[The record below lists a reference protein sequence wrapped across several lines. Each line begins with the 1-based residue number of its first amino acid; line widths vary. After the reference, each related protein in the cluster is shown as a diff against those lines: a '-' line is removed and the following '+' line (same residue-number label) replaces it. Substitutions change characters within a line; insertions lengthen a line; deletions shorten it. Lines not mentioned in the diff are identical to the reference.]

1 MLVLGGSV
9 DTSAFKALLALSD
22 LLKSDK
28 IKSVVADVA
37 KKGADADAALEQS
50 KANLQL
56 AETLT
61 KDTATKQAA
70 VTQALEKVNDG
81 AAALDAR
88 EKTLIAREQEV
99 IRRETVLKA
108 AMRGL
113 TDEQKKFDD
122 TCAVRE
128 AALAKSESDARAKA
142 QAILDQAN
150 AEITKSRADLA
161 TERAVLLGQATQ
173 FHKDADERF
182 RKAQEVHMEAE
193 AKRDKY
199 DGLINSLKN
208 LVGS

>member
-1 MLVLGGSV
+1 MIVLGGSV
-9 DTSAFKALLALSD
+9 DTSAFKALLALAD

-56 AETLT
+56 AETLN

-70 VTQALEKVNDG
+70 AADALEKVNDG
-81 AAALDAR
+81 AAALDTR
-88 EKTLIAREQEV
+88 EKALTSREQEV
-99 IRRETVLKA
+99 IRREALIKTT
-108 AMRGL
+108 MRGL
-113 TDEQKKFDD
+113 TEEQKKFDE
-122 TCAVRE
+122 TCALRE
-128 AALAKSESDARAKA
+128 AALAKSESDARTKA
-142 QAILDQAN
+142 QTILDQAN
-150 AEITKSRADLA
+150 AEVAKLRADLA
-161 TERAVLLGQATQ
+161 TDRNVLLGQATQ

-182 RKAQEVHMEAE
+182 RKAQEAHMEAE

-208 LVGS
+208 LVGN